1 MKAIIVHGGAG
12 AWPLSEHRAA
22 LDGVTTA
29 ARAGY
34 RLLEQGGAALDACEA
49 AIMALEDNPLFNAGA
64 GSVLTL
70 DGACEMDAA
79 IMRGSTLAAG
89 AVATLRGVKNPIA
102 VARKVMEETDHVLL
116 AGEGAERFARTMGF
130 PDYDPV
136 TPERR
141 RQWERLRAEI
151 ASGKPR
157 RSGLNYRLL
166 TSQPKEPSGT
176 VGCVALDATGEI
188 VAGTSTGG
196 VFMKLPGR
204 VGDTP
209 LLGAGT
215 YASSEAGASATGLG
229 EGVMKTLLS
238 FRAVDAVRAGLSPEQ
253 AAQQAVD
260 YLTRTLSTDAGI
272 ILLTRDGRW
281 GIAKNAPTMPVAV
294 MAEGLAEP
302 RVTI

>member
-12 AWPLSEHRAA
+12 AWPPSEHRAA
-22 LDGVTTA
+22 LDGVTKA

-34 RLLEQGGAALDACEA
+34 QLLEQGGAALDACQA
-49 AIMALEDNPLFNAGA
+49 AVMALEDNPLFNAGA

-70 DGACEMDAA
+70 DGACETDAA

-89 AVATLRGVKNPIA
+89 AVAALRGVKNPIA
-102 VARKVMEETDHVLL
+102 VARKVMEETNHVLL

-130 PDYDPV
+130 PDHDPV

-141 RQWERLRAEI
+141 RQWELLRAEI

-157 RSGLNYRLL
+157 HSGLSYRLL
-166 TSQPKEPSGT
+166 ASQPKEPPGT
-176 VGCVALDATGEI
+176 VGCVALDASGEI

-215 YASSEAGASATGLG
+215 YASPAAGASATGLG
-229 EGVMKTLLS
+229 EGIIKTLLS
-238 FRAVDAVRAGLSPEQ
+238 FRAVDAVASGLSPQE
-253 AAQQAVD
+253 AAQRAVD
-260 YLTRTLSTDAGI
+260 LLTQTLGVEAGI
-272 ILLTRDGRW
+272 IVLARDGRW
-281 GIAKNAPTMPVAV
+281 GIAQNTPTMPVAV
-294 MAEGLAEP
+294 IAEGLAELLV
-302 RVTI
+302 RI

>member
-22 LDGVTTA
+22 LDGVAKA

-34 RLLEQGGAALDACEA
+34 QLLEQGGSALDACQA
-49 AIMALEDNPLFNAGA
+49 AVMALEDNPLFNAGTGA
-64 GSVLTL
+64 VLTL
-70 DGACEMDAA
+70 DGACEMDAS

-89 AVATLRGVKNPIA
+89 AVAALRGVKNPIA

-130 PDYDPV
+130 PDHDPV

-141 RQWERLRAEI
+141 RQWEHLRSEI
-151 ASGKPR
+151 ASGKPCS
-157 RSGLNYRLL
+157 SGLSYRLL
-166 TSQPKEPSGT
+166 ASQPKAPPGT
-176 VGCVALDATGEI
+176 VGCVALDASGEI

-215 YASSEAGASATGLG
+215 YASSDAGASATGLG

-238 FRAVDAVRAGLSPEQ
+238 FRVVEAVGAGHSPQE
-253 AAQQAVD
+253 AAQRAID
-260 YLTRTLSTDAGI
+260 LLTRTLGTEAGI
-272 ILLTRDGRW
+272 IVLAKDGRW
-281 GIAKNAPTMPVAV
+281 GFAKNTPTMPVAV
-294 MAEGLAEP
+294 IAEGLAEP
-302 RVTI
+302 RATI

>member
-34 RLLEQGGAALDACEA
+34 QLLEQGRSALDACEA
-49 AIMALEDNPLFNAGA
+49 AVMALEDNPLFNAGV

-89 AVATLRGVKNPIA
+89 AVAALRRIKNPIA
-102 VARKVMEETDHVLL
+102 LARKVMEETDHVLL

-130 PDYDPV
+130 PAHDPV

-141 RQWERLRAEI
+141 GQWQRLRAEN

-157 RSGLNYRLL
+157 RSGLNERLL
-166 TSQPKEPSGT
+166 TSRPKEPPGT
-176 VGCVALDATGEI
+176 VGCVALDAAGEI

-215 YASSEAGASATGLG
+215 YASPAAGASATGLG

-238 FRAVDAVRAGLSPEQ
+238 FRAVDAVGAGLSPRE
-253 AAQQAVD
+253 AAQRVID
-260 YLTRTLSTDAGI
+260 LLTRTLGTEAGI
-272 ILLTRDGRW
+272 IVLAKDGRW
-281 GIAKNAPTMPVAV
+281 GIAKNAPTMPVV
-294 MAEGLAEP
+294 VIVDGLAEP
-302 RVTI
+302 VVRM